1 MGSSERE
8 LVTFFRTKID
18 PNTQPELARKA
29 IESRKKVSSETGY
42 VMKFGERSH
51 RALTVYDAYELGG
64 KGYPV
69 SESVL
74 DSLPAYIRAELERD
88 GNVQILTH
96 YDTAKGEF
104 TDTSLA
110 SEPTLYELF
119 VRIAIFLDH
128 GLSLH
133 ESTDYLAVEE
143 LNQYSIEQWASIRG
157 VGIDAVQGNIREAEE
172 QLDDIL

>member
-1 MGSSERE
+1 

-51 RALTVYDAYELGG
+51 RALTVYDTYELGG

-69 SESVL
+69 SKSVL

-96 YDTAKGEF
+96 YDTANSEF

-110 SEPTLYELF
+110 DEPTPDEL
-119 VRIAIFLDH
+119 IARMGAFLDH

-133 ESTDYLAVEE
+133 ETMDYLAVEE
-143 LNQYSIEQWASIRG
+143 LGHYSVEQWASIRN
-157 VGIDAVQGNIREAEE
+157 VRPDSVLEHIRDTGEE
-172 QLDDIL
+172 IEDIL